1 VKLSDLNPQ
10 TQAARI
16 VAGIVGLLLV
26 LALWAAPAVGVYLYL
41 AGQQAIA
48 VKAAEDTTRAQVTA
62 EFTNAA
68 AEAVAKARADW
79 AKRQAEATRQAEE
92 DRAAIARDLA
102 GQRTRAEN
110 LLRQLLG
117 HINAN
122 PLPADCRLD
131 ADRVRLYSDS
141 RRRGPA
147 PTD

>member
-1 VKLSDLNPQ
+1 MKLSDLANLNPQ
-10 TQAARI
+10 AKL
-16 VAGIVGLLLV
+16 VAYILGGLLF
-26 LALWAAPAVGVYLYL
+26 LAAWAAPAVGVYLYL
-41 AGQQAIA
+41 SGQQAIA

-62 EFTNAA
+62 EFTGAA
-68 AEAVAKARADW
+68 AEAVAKARAEW
-79 AKRQAEATRQAEE
+79 AMRQAEANRQAEE
-92 DRAAIARDLA
+92 DRARIARDLA
-102 GQRTRAEN
+102 AQRTRADS

-141 RRRGPA
+141 RSRGPA